1 MTLIATI
8 VSFLHSI
15 GIPTVETSLT
25 VDTFLPGLTMHGG
38 AIHYDSR
45 LLLYPGDLLHEAGH
59 IALTPAAA
67 RPHLTAAT
75 EFNLGDDLG
84 AIAWS
89 YAALTFLNLDPTV
102 VFHDGG
108 YRGNSPAFITNFA
121 AGRYVGVPLLE
132 WAGLTIE
139 PRRGREEGRVFPHMI
154 KWLRE

>member
-1 MTLIATI
+1 LIATI
-8 VSFLHSI
+8 VSFLDSI
-15 GIPTVETSLT
+15 GIPAIETSLPRN
-25 VDTFLPGLTMHGG
+25 TFLPGLTMQGG

-67 RPHLTAAT
+67 RPQLTADT

-89 YAALTFLNLDPTV
+89 YAALTFLHLDPKV

-139 PRRGREEGRVFPHMI
+139 PRRGRAEGRVFPPMI
-154 KWLRE
+154 KWLRD